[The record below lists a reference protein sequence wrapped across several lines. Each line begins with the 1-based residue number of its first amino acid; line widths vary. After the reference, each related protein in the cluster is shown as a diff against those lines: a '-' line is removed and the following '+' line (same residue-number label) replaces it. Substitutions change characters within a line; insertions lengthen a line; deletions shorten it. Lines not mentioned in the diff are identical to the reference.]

1 MLNNF
6 YTPNDFLRLSIGEVD
21 TILDKLD
28 VTLLRD
34 EDKFMHLYNFVNVVL
49 ANTDCKEIF
58 TQKILA
64 GKLSLKYYSLSF
76 DEQFTK
82 GEFVQ
87 LLNSYNNCFERNMRE
102 YNSEDVHNDILCIY
116 QENSKYYLKI
126 SVDEGKRRL
135 TYGTSFQN
143 TVNPKIVIA
152 IIDIENEWIE
162 IRASETICKKT
173 VNVLN
178 QCLKLQERIN
188 EIPILNQV
196 QNINEFKDSLNDGRW
211 FAYRANP
218 TENLQLT
225 DNDTMSILKIVREV
239 DNYLASQEKDGVNLL
254 DSLSNV
260 EFDSEGLTI
269 ESIILA
275 GIEKFSIRMRDDS
288 EKDISAQTL
297 YSLLEEHLSED
308 TGYISFALPDST
320 FRYTI
325 QVGKNTNSISFKTS
339 ATENAIEY
347 IRSKVI

>member
-6 YTPNDFLRLSIGEVD
+6 YTPNDFLKLTVGEVD
-21 TILDKLD
+21 TILDKLE
-28 VTLLRD
+28 VSLLRD
-34 EDKFMHLYNFVNVVL
+34 EDKYMHLYNFVNAVL
-49 ANTDCKEIF
+49 ADADCKKIL

-64 GKLSLKYYSLSF
+64 GKISLKYYSISF

-82 GEFVQ
+82 DKFAQ
-87 LLNSYNNCFERNMRE
+87 LLNSYNDCFGRNMRE
-102 YNSEDVHNDILCIY
+102 YNNEDIHNDILCVY
-116 QENSKYYLKI
+116 LENNKYYLKFTI
-126 SVDEGKRRL
+126 DDGRRRL

-143 TVNPKIVIA
+143 SSTPKIVIA
-152 IIDIENEWIE
+152 IIDIDNDWIE
-162 IRASETICKKT
+162 IRANETICKKV
-173 VNVLN
+173 VNVLKQRLN
-178 QCLKLQERIN
+178 LPDVIN
-188 EIPILNQV
+188 EISVLNKV
-196 QNINEFKDSLNDGRW
+196 QNINEFKDELNDGRW

-239 DNYLASQEKDGVNLL
+239 DNYLASQEKDGVSLL
-254 DSLSNV
+254 DSLANV